1 MPESKRRP
9 YKELSLV
16 QLRSFCAVCDRRSY
30 AAAARALLLTSP
42 AVWEQVRGLERHYGA
57 RLLERDGAGVRP
69 TVQGE
74 RLLSLVRP
82 HLSGLETTRDV
93 LQQEDGAAPRWMTLL
108 TNLRVLAEE
117 ISRAARHFRARHPGT
132 RLRLFYTGIDD
143 VEPRVLRGE
152 ADVALTLEPGPD
164 RPPPPAAAYEPA
176 GAVSFLLVAPRRHA
190 LMRAKALQLESIV
203 RHPLVLGEPAAY
215 SRHRVQEVLHRH
227 GLTADA
233 DVVAET
239 SSDEYTLSSVRAG
252 LGVGITVGTGRGP
265 LYYGLGV
272 RPLTRWFGPARVG
285 FLWKRG
291 AHVPPVQRALADAL
305 AGVLAGE
312 AH

>member
-74 RLLSLVRP
+74 RLLALVRP
-82 HLSGLETTRDV
+82 HLAGLESMRDV
-93 LQQEDGAAPRWMTLL
+93 LQQEDGAPPRWMTLV

-117 ISRAARHFRARHPGT
+117 ISRAAGRFRSRHPDT
-132 RLRLFYTGIDD
+132 RLRLFYTGIDE
-143 VEPRVLRGE
+143 VEPRVLRGD

-164 RPPPPAAAYEPA
+164 RLPPPAVAYEPL
-176 GAVSFLLVAPRRHA
+176 GAVSFLLVAPRRHS
-190 LMRAKALQLESIV
+190 LLRVRAIQLEQIV
-203 RHPLVLGEPAAY
+203 RYPLVLGEPAAY
-215 SRHRVQEVLHRH
+215 SRHRVQEVFHRH
-227 GLTADA
+227 SLTDVAN
-233 DVVAET
+233 VVAET

-252 LGVGITVGTGRGP
+252 LGVGITVGTGHGP
-265 LYYGLGV
+265 LYHSLGV

-291 AHVPPVQRALADAL
+291 AHVPPVQRELAEALRS
-305 AGVLAGE
+305 VLVDE
-312 AH
+312 C